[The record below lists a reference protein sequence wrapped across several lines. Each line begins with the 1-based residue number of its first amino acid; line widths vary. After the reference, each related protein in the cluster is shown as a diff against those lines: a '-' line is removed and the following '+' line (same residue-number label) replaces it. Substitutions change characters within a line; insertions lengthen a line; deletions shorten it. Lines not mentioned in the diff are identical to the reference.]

1 MTPKKDLELY
11 LHIPFCRQKCR
22 YCDFY
27 SAPGARG
34 VPQSYVDALL
44 RELAKNT
51 RRPDTLYF
59 GGGTPSFFGADGL
72 AVILTTIRRNFDVVP
87 DAEISVECNPDSVSD
102 RLLHRLYAEGFNR
115 VSLGVQSDDDEIL
128 KKLGR
133 PHTYAQAATAYQR
146 IRKAG
151 FRNVSIDLMYGL
163 PGQDLQ
169 DWQETLDNV
178 LRLNPEHVSCYAL
191 KIEEGTPFYDYKEML
206 NLPDD
211 ETQADMYLAA
221 VEALRSRGFR
231 QYEIS
236 NFARKGLY
244 SRHNMKYWT
253 GGEYLG
259 FGPSAS
265 SDFAGKRFTMVRD
278 LQAYIQGI
286 QTGGNIMEDVQEIPL
301 RERAGEYLMLRLR
314 TTAGIL
320 AEEYERT
327 FMLPFKPLEEVLL
340 KHRVYY
346 QTAQGEDGRWYL
358 TPRGFL
364 VSNDI
369 ISDLLLAQD
378 DSEPLKRL

>member
-1 MTPKKDLELY
+1 M
-11 LHIPFCRQKCR
+11 
-22 YCDFY
+22 
-27 SAPGARG
+27 
-34 VPQSYVDALL
+34 
-44 RELAKNT
+44 
-51 RRPDTLYF
+51 
-59 GGGTPSFFGADGL
+59 
-72 AVILTTIRRNFDVVP
+72 
-87 DAEISVECNPDSVSD
+87 SV
-102 RLLHRLYAEGFNR
+102 
-115 VSLGVQSDDDEIL
+115 
-128 KKLGR
+128 
-133 PHTYAQAATAYQR
+133 
-146 IRKAG
+146 
-151 FRNVSIDLMYGL
+151 DLMYGL
-163 PGQDLQ
+163 PGQDLH

-265 SDFAGKRFTMVRD
+265 SDFAGKRFTLKRD
-278 LQAYIQGI
+278 LQEYIAGI
-286 QTGGNIMEDVQEIPL
+286 RDGGDIMEDLQEIPM

-314 TTAGIL
+314 TSQGIS
-320 AEEYERT
+320 AAEYEKL
-327 FMLPFKPLEEVLL
+327 FLLPFAPLEEVLE
-340 KHRVYY
+340 KRRRYY
-346 QTAQGEDGRWYL
+346 QATQNDSGRWVL
-358 TPRGFL
+358 TPQGYL

-369 ISDLLLAQD
+369 ITDLLIAQD
-378 DSEPLKRL
+378 SSHPLKRI